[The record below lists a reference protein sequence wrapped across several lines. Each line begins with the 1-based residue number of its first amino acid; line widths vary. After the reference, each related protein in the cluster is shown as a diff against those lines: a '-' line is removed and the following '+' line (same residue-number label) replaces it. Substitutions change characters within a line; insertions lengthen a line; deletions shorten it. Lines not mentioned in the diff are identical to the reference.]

1 MKIQN
6 TRMQKEGTDSF
17 HAFTSKGNKEGKRE
31 IKSIQ
36 SAIEKWKIESK
47 RKKNLDSV
55 RNA

>member
-17 HAFTSKGNKEGKRE
+17 YAFTSKGNKEGKRE